1 MKVKDTVYLRYNSNS
16 VSEKAPEMIRRPAL
30 RSRVE
35 TSTKVEEDWD
45 AIDEIDDVSNELS
58 INFINMTHHKTLQG
72 NAQDFKQFVNREFS
86 TEKTKT

>member
-58 INFINMTHHKTLQG
+58 INFINKTHWNMEDNMG
-72 NAQDFKQFVNREFS
+72 NGTSVVRRWDGR
-86 TEKTKT
+86 T